1 MTKAEVPVAR
11 DLDALFDPRSV
22 AVVGASN
29 DPLKW
34 GYGLSRGALRG
45 SARRDVYLV
54 NRNGSEVLGR
64 ASYRSLEELPGSPE
78 LVVLAVPATGFDE
91 AVDQA
96 LAAGAR
102 AIVAITAGLGETD
115 DEGRAREQAAAE
127 RIRASGAVLLG
138 PNCLGV
144 FDAAAELDIGWSE
157 LPPGEIGLISQS
169 GNLALEL
176 ALIAADHGLG
186 FSRFA
191 SLGNQADLEA
201 AELVTAFAAHEGTRV
216 VALYVEDFRDGR
228 AFAGACH
235 AASTAGKPVVLLA
248 AGASDAA
255 GRAARSHTG
264 ALVSDFVAVQA
275 ACRAA
280 GIEQVSTPRELIDTA
295 QALLSPVVPRGRRV
309 FIFGDGGGHAV
320 IAADLASAASLEL
333 PVPGEELTAQLA
345 SALGPSGITGNPI
358 DFAGAGERSIQTFSE
373 VARLLLGSGEA
384 DAAVVTGYFGGYAE
398 YGDDFEAQ
406 ETEIARA
413 MAQAVRDAG
422 RPLVVQTMY
431 PRGPAAAA
439 LRKARIPVYGDI
451 ADAIGGL
458 ARLVERFEQAPVG
471 VPRLPAP
478 AADAGGSVA
487 GPAPAGGYF
496 EAREFLQGAGIRFA
510 EARRV
515 ETLAEARSA
524 ARDLGFPV
532 VLKALGLLH
541 KSDAGGVVLGIGS
554 EEELERVF
562 SDMATRL
569 SPAGYSVERTAAI
582 AGGIELIV
590 GVRRDPRFGPIA
602 LAGMG
607 GVYAEL
613 LEDVAVAL
621 APIDEREA
629 AELLRSLRG
638 APLLDGARGRPALAV
653 SAAAGVLSAL
663 SQAAARRPEIAEVEI
678 NPLLVTADEA
688 LGLDARIILAD
699 A

>member
-1 MTKAEVPVAR
+1 M
-11 DLDALFDPRSV
+11 
-22 AVVGASN
+22 
-29 DPLKW
+29 KW

-102 AIVAITAGLGETD
+102 AIVGITAGLGETD

-295 QALLSPVVPRGRRV
+295 QALLSLRPFP
-309 FIFGDGGGHAV
+309 
-320 IAADLASAASLEL
+320 AAAASSSSVTVEVT
-333 PVPGEELTAQLA
+333 PSSPPISRPPPRSSFPAPA
-345 SALGPSGITGNPI
+345 RSSPRSWPRRLGPSGITGNPV
-358 DFAGAGERSIQTFSE
+358 DFAGAGERSIQTF
-373 VARLLLGSGEA
+373 VGGGPAPPRVRRGRRRRRDRLLRRLCGVRGRLRGA
-384 DAAVVTGYFGGYAE
+384 GN
-398 YGDDFEAQ
+398 GDRPGDG
-406 ETEIARA
+406 
-413 MAQAVRDAG
+413 AG
-422 RPLVVQTMY
+422 RARY
-431 PRGPAAAA
+431 GPAARRPDDVPPRSGGRSPPGGPDPRLRRHRRRDRRARPARRA
-439 LRKARIPVYGDI
+439 LRAGARPAFRD
-451 ADAIGGL
+451 
-458 ARLVERFEQAPVG
+458 FPQP
-471 VPRLPAP
+471 PRT
-478 AADAGGSVA
+478 
-487 GPAPAGGYF
+487 
-496 EAREFLQGAGIRFA
+496 
-510 EARRV
+510 RR
-515 ETLAEARSA
+515 ARSRDRPRRA
-524 ARDLGFPV
+524 ATSRRASSSKEPASRSPKRAASRRSTRHCRPPATWAIPV

-554 EEELERVF
+554 EEELELVF

-569 SPAGYSVERTAAI
+569 SPAEYSVERTAAI
-582 AGGIELIV
+582 TDGIELIV

-602 LAGMG
+602 LAGTRRD
-607 GVYAEL
+607 L
-613 LEDVAVAL
+613 RR
-621 APIDEREA
+621 AP
-629 AELLRSLRG
+629 
-638 APLLDGARGRPALAV
+638 RGRGRRARTDRRAGGRGTPALAARG
-653 SAAAGVLSAL
+653 AAPRRRAEAGLRSPSPQLPGCSRRSRRRPPPVPGDRRGRD
-663 SQAAARRPEIAEVEI
+663 QPAARHRRRGARPGRPDHPRRHVKG
-678 NPLLVTADEA
+678 AD
-688 LGLDARIILAD
+688 DAR
-699 A
+699 

>member
-127 RIRASGAVLLG
+127 RIRSSGAVLLG

-431 PRGPAAAA
+431 PPRS
-439 LRKARIPVYGDI
+439 
-451 ADAIGGL
+451 GGRSSPGRPGSPST
-458 ARLVERFEQAPVG
+458 ATSPTRSAGWPG
-471 VPRLPAP
+471 SSSASSRLPPGFRACPHPPRTREGASRDRRRRTATSRRASSSKEP
-478 AADAGGSVA
+478 ASGSPKRVA
-487 GPAPAGGYF
+487 SRRSPRRGRRRATWASRSCSRRSACSTSRTR
-496 EAREFLQGAGIRFA
+496 EASSSGSG
-510 EARRV
+510 ARRSSSGCSLIWQHV
-515 ETLAEARSA
+515 SPRQSTPSSGRRRS
-524 ARDLGFPV
+524 PT
-532 VLKALGLLH
+532 
-541 KSDAGGVVLGIGS
+541 GS
-554 EEELERVF
+554 
-562 SDMATRL
+562 S
-569 SPAGYSVERTAAI
+569 
-582 AGGIELIV
+582 
-590 GVRRDPRFGPIA
+590 
-602 LAGMG
+602 
-607 GVYAEL
+607 
-613 LEDVAVAL
+613 
-621 APIDEREA
+621 
-629 AELLRSLRG
+629 
-638 APLLDGARGRPALAV
+638 
-653 SAAAGVLSAL
+653 
-663 SQAAARRPEIAEVEI
+663 
-678 NPLLVTADEA
+678 
-688 LGLDARIILAD
+688 
-699 A
+699 